1 MLSKGPA
8 ASAAL
13 AGFSEA
19 RRRLAFDRYRKLRPH
34 LEQDVPLTRVA
45 AEAGLPLRTAQRWV
59 SRYRRFGLA
68 GLSRA
73 VRADQGKRRRLSD
86 ELRHLTEGL
95 ALQKPP
101 LGPGAIYHEV
111 CRVAEAEGQEPPG
124 YHTIY
129 NVIRALPGA
138 SRGRRHK

>member
-1 MLSKGPA
+1 MLPTDPA
-8 ASAAL
+8 ARAAF
-13 AGFSEA
+13 AGLSEA
-19 RRRLAFDRYRKLRPH
+19 RRRRAFDRYRKLRPH

-73 VRADQGKRRRLSD
+73 ARADQGKRRRLSD
-86 ELRHLTEGL
+86 ELRRLAEGL

-101 LGPGAIYHEV
+101 LGPGAIYREV
-111 CRVAEAEGQEPPG
+111 CRVAQAEGQEPPR

-129 NVIRALPGA
+129 NVIRAL
-138 SRGRRHK
+138 SER